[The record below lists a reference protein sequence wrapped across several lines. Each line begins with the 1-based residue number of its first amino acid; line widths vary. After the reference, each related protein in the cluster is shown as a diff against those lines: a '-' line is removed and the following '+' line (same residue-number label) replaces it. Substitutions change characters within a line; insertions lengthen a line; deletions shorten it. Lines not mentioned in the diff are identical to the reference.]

1 MQYLQPALHDMK
13 TSTSMTST
21 STSTAISAA
30 VCLLTAALLSACGS
44 GGGGGAPVPE
54 AVVKTVGNAQV
65 AEGNAGTTVLEFP
78 VTLDKPVVTA
88 LDVVFNTASTAKA
101 GVDSTGSA
109 TGGASCAAGVD
120 FISAVNSRLSL
131 PVGASTGKLT
141 VVLCADTT
149 FEPTETLKVNWTSA
163 GSAGGSVIGT
173 IVNDDMGGLNGGGA
187 VSGLNGLP
195 AFGRD
200 TNALTNSAADGAL
213 GFAFEKK
220 ESAMAWN
227 CTYDQVTGLTWQ
239 RLDAAGGRNKSF
251 ASLSAYVTS
260 VNAAQPCGHADWRVP
275 TVNEL
280 VSLMDSSQPASVSPN
295 ADRDG
300 TADAMTGQYWSSEAN
315 ASASNNAWLVD
326 TDNGGAVS
334 FDAKTNLKN
343 VRLVQGTANP
353 AVCSNASGQYRD
365 FGDGTVGDSKTGLM
379 WKQCAE
385 GLSGSSCSTGAAM
398 AVDSIAAIVSRVN
411 AVNAD
416 ASTSGAGLGYS
427 DWRVPNRGELASLV
441 NRSCTASPAIVTSV
455 FPATGTVSYFSATND
470 ANDISRLWYVDF
482 TDGSIAPG
490 RPAISKLLR
499 LVRAGQ

>member
-163 GSAGGSVIGT
+163 GSARCWGGSKATSPTSRWSGPRPSACRCWCRS
-173 IVNDDMGGLNGGGA
+173 GA
-187 VSGLNGLP
+187 SG
-195 AFGRD
+195 
-200 TNALTNSAADGAL
+200 SAA
-213 GFAFEKK
+213 
-220 ESAMAWN
+220 
-227 CTYDQVTGLTWQ
+227 
-239 RLDAAGGRNKSF
+239 GR
-251 ASLSAYVTS
+251 
-260 VNAAQPCGHADWRVP
+260 R
-275 TVNEL
+275 
-280 VSLMDSSQPASVSPN
+280 
-295 ADRDG
+295 R
-300 TADAMTGQYWSSEAN
+300 
-315 ASASNNAWLVD
+315 
-326 TDNGGAVS
+326 
-334 FDAKTNLKN
+334 
-343 VRLVQGTANP
+343 
-353 AVCSNASGQYRD
+353 
-365 FGDGTVGDSKTGLM
+365 
-379 WKQCAE
+379 
-385 GLSGSSCSTGAAM
+385 
-398 AVDSIAAIVSRVN
+398 
-411 AVNAD
+411 
-416 ASTSGAGLGYS
+416 
-427 DWRVPNRGELASLV
+427 
-441 NRSCTASPAIVTSV
+441 
-455 FPATGTVSYFSATND
+455 
-470 ANDISRLWYVDF
+470 
-482 TDGSIAPG
+482 
-490 RPAISKLLR
+490 
-499 LVRAGQ
+499 